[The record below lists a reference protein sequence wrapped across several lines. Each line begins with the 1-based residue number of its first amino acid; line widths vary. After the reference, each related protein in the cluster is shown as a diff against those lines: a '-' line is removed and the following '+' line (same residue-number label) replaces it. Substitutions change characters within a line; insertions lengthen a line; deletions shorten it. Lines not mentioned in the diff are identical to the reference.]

1 MININQFK
9 IEIVTRQNAITSEQF
24 RGAFIS
30 YIREQ
35 FTPDEQNKLPMDL
48 AFNKDKNAKL
58 LNRYAFM
65 QYATRKN
72 TLEIVSIK
80 NSDKIVE
87 LWLEKVLKNQN
98 FSINGK
104 SVKLTD
110 IQRKTNYWQPQL
122 SKPQLYKIENWIPF
136 RSDNL
141 GDETKFDR
149 IIWGNIHRLL
159 TDLEIEFDEK
169 PFIHILEYKRNKR
182 MIKGYDI
189 KWISYQLILS
199 TNINLPENLGIG
211 HIVSLGNGKIKKLKL
226 L

>member
-1 MININQFK
+1 MITINQFK
-9 IEIVTRQNAITSEQF
+9 MQIATHQKAITAEQF

-35 FTPDEQNKLPMDL
+35 FTPDEQKKLPMDL

-58 LNRYAFM
+58 LNRYAMM
-65 QYATRKN
+65 QYATREN
-72 TLEIVSIK
+72 TLEIVSLK
-80 NSDKIVE
+80 NSDKIIE
-87 LWLEKVLKNQN
+87 LWLEKAFKNQN

-104 SVKLTD
+104 SVKLID
-110 IQRKTNYWQPQL
+110 IHRKTNYWQPQL

-136 RSDNL
+136 RTDNL

-169 PFIHILEYKRNKR
+169 PFIYILEYKRNKR

-189 KWISYQLILS
+189 KWISYQLIIS

-211 HIVSLGNGKIKKLKL
+211 HIISLGNGKIKKIKL